1 MPAYA
6 SLLMLSDRS
15 YMRGD
20 FGRTPPS
27 VLAWFL
33 GLLVG
38 VFVLQNVF
46 TLWFGSGAI
55 LDYGALSGT
64 GIRSGHVWSV
74 LTYALLH
81 GGIGHLL
88 LNGLGLYFIGRE
100 LQSRFGPERFLKLIL
115 ATALGGAVVWLGVN
129 LNRPGSVIGASGVLM
144 GFLAVFACMHP
155 RRPITLLLFFILPVT
170 VQPLWVVVVLGGV
183 DLLGFMFYELPSNR
197 TLYGVAHSAHLGGLT
212 AGWLFYQFAIARTT
226 ASGAPA
232 IEPPAW
238 FRRKDSLP
246 APAYKVNLGTDPA
259 DGTPPRPAPPAR
271 DALRAEVDRILD
283 KINLHGFGSLTAAE
297 KRVLDE
303 ARKHLNPR

>member
-1 MPAYA
+1 
-6 SLLMLSDRS
+6 MLSDRS

-27 VLAWFL
+27 VLACFL

-38 VFVLQNVF
+38 VFVLQNIA
-46 TLWFGSGAI
+46 TLWFGSNAI
-55 LDYGALSGT
+55 LDYGSLSGS
-64 GIRSGHVWSV
+64 GIRSGHVWGL
-74 LTYALLH
+74 LTYSLLH

-100 LQSRFGPERFLKLIL
+100 LQSQFGPERFLKLIL
-115 ATALGGAVVWLGVN
+115 ATALGGALVWLGVN
-129 LNRPGSVIGASGVLM
+129 LNRPGSVIGASAVLM
-144 GFLAVFACMHP
+144 GFLAVFACMNP

-170 VQPLWVVVVLGGV
+170 VQPLWVVIVLGGV
-183 DLLGFMFYELPSNR
+183 DLLGFLFYELPSNR
-197 TLYGVAHSAHLGGLT
+197 TLYGVAHSAHLGGLA
-212 AGWLFYQFAIARTT
+212 AGWLFYQFAVAR
-226 ASGAPA
+226 ASGSGAAA

-246 APAYKVNLGTDPA
+246 APSYKVNVDPA
-259 DGTPPRPAPPAR
+259 PASPARPAPPAR

>member
-1 MPAYA
+1 
-6 SLLMLSDRS
+6 
-15 YMRGD
+15 MRGD
-20 FGRTPPS
+20 SGRTPPS

-33 GLLVG
+33 GLLAG
-38 VFVLQNVF
+38 FFVLQNIA
-46 TLWFGSGAI
+46 TLWFGSRAI
-55 LDYGALSGT
+55 IDYGALSGT
-64 GIRSGHVWSV
+64 GIRSGQVWTL

-115 ATALGGAVVWLGVN
+115 ATALGGALVWLGVN

-144 GFLAVFACMHP
+144 GFLAVFACLHP

-183 DLLGFMFYELPSNR
+183 DLFGFIFYELPSNR
-197 TLYGVAHSAHLGGLT
+197 SLYGIAHSAHLGGLA
-212 AGWLFYQFAIARTT
+212 AGWLFYQFAVARGSASAT
-226 ASGAPA
+226 AA
-232 IEPPAW
+232 IEPPSW

-246 APAYKVNLGTDPA
+246 APAYKVNLGPPPA
-259 DGTPPRPAPPAR
+259 GSARPAPPAR

-283 KINLHGFGSLTAAE
+283 KINLHGFGSLTAEE

-303 ARKHLNPR
+303 ARDHLNPR